1 MNVDTN
7 IVISPKQILTIFNI
21 LRDIGLN
28 TSHRG
33 TKYLNKAIQILVI
46 ANNDIVV
53 IKDVYNSIAN
63 FYGDITPKQVKN
75 DISYALNSRTEE
87 KTINN
92 FEKIFGFEYDQYYF
106 TNKIIIEEIARVI
119 KIRYYLTINLLL
131 NSTVFLLLILFCR
144 IKC

>member
-7 IVISPKQILTIFNI
+7 IVISPKQTITIFNI
-21 LRDIGLN
+21 LRDIGVN

-33 TKYLNKAIQILVI
+33 TKYLNKAVQILVI
-46 ANNDIVV
+46 ANDDIVA

-63 FYGDITPKQVKN
+63 FYGNITPKQVKN

-87 KTINN
+87 KTIKN

-106 TNKIIIEEIARVI
+106 TNKTIIEEIARVI
-119 KIRYYLTINLLL
+119 KIRYYLTMNLLL
-131 NSTVFLLLILFCR
+131 NNTVFLLLVLFCC
-144 IKC
+144 IEC

>member
-7 IVISPKQILTIFNI
+7 RVISPKQIITIFNI

-33 TKYLNKAIQILVI
+33 TKYLNKAVQILVI
-46 ANNDIVV
+46 ANNDIAV

-63 FYGDITPKQVKN
+63 FYGNITPKQVKN
-75 DISYALNSRTEE
+75 DISYAINSRTVE
-87 KTINN
+87 KTVNN

-119 KIRYYLTINLLL
+119 KIRYYLTIKKYRIFISLVLLYQM
-131 NSTVFLLLILFCR
+131 LIL
-144 IKC
+144 